1 MKTKLIAKTAAI
13 ALTTFAVATIM
24 IPEHKHIVVAQKPPQ
39 NVALFKESPKV
50 LVDDVWQIIYRQ
62 YIDDTYNG
70 QDWQKVRK
78 EYLNRRFISKQ
89 EAYAAIRE
97 MLEKLEDPFTRFMNP
112 KEFKALQENPNTAAI
127 GVNIKTNE
135 KTKELVVITPR
146 EDTPAYKAGI
156 LSGDILIKIDGK
168 TTQGMNHFNVMNQLR
183 GEAGTPVNLTVRR
196 EQKQLEFKIVREKIE
211 LRPVSYEV
219 TKTEKGNIGY
229 IRLKQFNANASS
241 EMRKAIRDLE
251 KKQVAGYV
259 LDLRSNSGGLLNS
272 SIEIARMWLS
282 EGTIVSTVNRKGV
295 IKREEASGGALI
307 NKPLAFNSTNKPL
320 FRKPLS
326 KPALTNKPLIVIIND
341 ATSSG
346 AEILTAALQENN
358 RATLVGTKTKGYNT
372 IQSVRSL
379 YDGSGLAVT
388 IAKWSTPKGR
398 DINNVGISPDVV
410 VNLTPSQQLTMIQN
424 RSFGTMADPQFSKA
438 VEKLTQL
445 IQKQ

>member
-13 ALTTFAVATIM
+13 ALSTLAAVTIA
-24 IPEHKHIVVAQKPPQ
+24 IPQHKHIVVAQKPPQ
-39 NVALFKESPKV
+39 NVALFKESPKEII
-50 LVDDVWQIIYRQ
+50 DQVWQIVYRQ
-62 YIDDTYNG
+62 YIDGTYNG
-70 QDWQKVRK
+70 QDWQEVRK
-78 EYLNRRFISKQ
+78 EYLNRRYRSKQ
-89 EAYAAIRE
+89 EGYAAIRE
-97 MLEKLEDPFTRFMNP
+97 MLSKLEDPFTRFMNP
-112 KEFKALQENPNTAAI
+112 EEFKALQENPNTVAV

-135 KTKELVVITPR
+135 KTKELVVISPR

-168 TTQGMNHFNVMNQLR
+168 TTQGMNHFNVVNWLQ

-196 EQKQLEFKIVREKIE
+196 GKKQLEFKLVREKIE
-211 LRPVSYEV
+211 LRPVSYQV

-229 IRLKQFNANASS
+229 IRLKLFSANASS

-295 IKREEASGGALI
+295 IKREEASGGALR

-326 KPALTNKPLIVIIND
+326 KRALTDKPLTVIIND
-341 ATSSG
+341 ATASG

-372 IQSVRSL
+372 IQSVRPL

-388 IAKWSTPKGR
+388 IAKWRTPKGR

-410 VNLTPSQQLTMIQN
+410 VNLTPSQQQAMIQN

-445 IQKQ
+445 MQKQ

>member
-1 MKTKLIAKTAAI
+1 MKIKLIAKTAAI
-13 ALTTFAVATIM
+13 ALTTLATVTIA
-24 IPEHKHIVVAQKPPQ
+24 IPIVVAQKPPQ
-39 NVALFKESPKV
+39 NIALFKESPKEII
-50 LVDDVWQIIYRQ
+50 DQVWQIVYRQ
-62 YIDDTYNG
+62 YVDGTFNG
-70 QDWQKVRK
+70 QDWMEVRK
-78 EYLNRRFISKQ
+78 EYLNRRYRSKQ
-89 EAYAAIRE
+89 EGYAAIRE
-97 MLEKLEDPFTRFMNP
+97 MLSKLEDPFTRFMNP
-112 KEFKALQENPNTAAI
+112 EEFKALQENPNTVAV

-135 KTKELVVITPR
+135 KTKELVVISPR

-168 TTQGMNHFNVMNQLR
+168 TTQGMNHFNVVNWLR

-196 EQKQLEFKIVREKIE
+196 GQKQLEFKLVREKIE
-211 LRPVSYEV
+211 FRPVSYQV

-229 IRLKQFNANASS
+229 IRLKQFSANASR
-241 EMRKAIRDLE
+241 EMRQAIRDLE

-259 LDLRSNSGGLLNS
+259 LDLRSNSGGLLYS
-272 SIEIARMWLS
+272 SIKIARMWLNK
-282 EGTIVSTVNRKGV
+282 GTIVSSVNRKGIV
-295 IKREEASGGALI
+295 EQEEAWRRALTD
-307 NKPLAFNSTNKPL
+307 KPLT
-320 FRKPLS
+320 
-326 KPALTNKPLIVIIND
+326 VIIND

-372 IQSVRSL
+372 IQSVRPL

-388 IAKWSTPKGR
+388 VAKWRTPKGQ
-398 DINNVGISPDVV
+398 DINNVGISPDVI
-410 VNLTPSQQLTMIQN
+410 VNLTPSQQLTMIKN